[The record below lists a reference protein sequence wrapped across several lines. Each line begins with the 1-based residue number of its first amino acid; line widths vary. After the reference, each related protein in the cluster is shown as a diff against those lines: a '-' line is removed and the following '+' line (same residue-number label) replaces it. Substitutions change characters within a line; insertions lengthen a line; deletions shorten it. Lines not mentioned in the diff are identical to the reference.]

1 MKKETKIMIG
11 IVIALIFI
19 GSLSYLITLLETK
32 VFYCLSY
39 LITLL
44 ETKVFYC
51 YISNSSLE
59 GTVCKFR

>member
-32 VFYCLSY
+32 VFYC
-39 LITLL
+39 
-44 ETKVFYC
+44 